1 MTEYEWFHGL
11 GEGEATFH
19 QVRDSELGID
29 GWWAAAQE
37 RVRVQVIALGA
48 YERFHGLQSG
58 DALLQSV
65 EDSPEGLAGWAAQ
78 GERDTEGATADL
90 LSDH

>member
-11 GEGEATFH
+11 GEGEATFR
-19 QVRDSELGID
+19 QVRDSGLGID
-29 GWWAAAQE
+29 GWWAAALE
-37 RVRVQVIALGA
+37 RVRVQGLALGA
-48 YERFHGLQSG
+48 FERFHGLQPG

-78 GERDTEGATADL
+78 GERGTAAATMDL
-90 LSDH
+90 SYD